1 MAGAQGA
8 GRSSK
13 QPSDVVERVESS
25 QLCAMPVRLCF
36 CSAGD
41 VAVQAVALGT
51 CYNCACKLLRR
62 QY

>member
-13 QPSDVVERVESS
+13 QPSDVERVESS

-51 CYNCACKLLRR
+51 CYNCACKLLHR